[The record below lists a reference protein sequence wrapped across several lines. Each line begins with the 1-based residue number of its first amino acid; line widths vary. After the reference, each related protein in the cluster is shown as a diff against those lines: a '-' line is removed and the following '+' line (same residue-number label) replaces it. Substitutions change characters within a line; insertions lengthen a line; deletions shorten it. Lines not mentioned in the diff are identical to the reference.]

1 MAEQNILTIGFTGRI
16 RLLFFIKSALEIKNC
31 KCPKV

>member
-1 MAEQNILTIGFTGRI
+1 MAEQNIVTIGFTDRI
-16 RLLFFIKSALEIKNC
+16 RLFFIKSALEIKNC